1 MDNFYVIKLINKHN
15 GSRGFV
21 MQRGTQ
27 ILISSE
33 LTGEVTMFQSVK
45 EANIFIK
52 ENKLQRNGITTMV
65 LSNQEL
71 IDSGV
76 GTKAEKTDNIYTAM
90 NLNGDY
96 IFYNTVLSTYYFD
109 KMDVGFC
116 VWNDRIK
123 LDEFI
128 QNQMFGF
135 EVVIKQIK

>member
-21 MQRGTQ
+21 MQRGNQ

-45 EANIFIK
+45 EVNVFIK

-65 LSNQEL
+65 ISNQEL

-76 GTKAEKTDNIYTAM
+76 GTKAEKTDNLYTAM

-96 IFYNTVLSTYYFD
+96 IFYDNLKQQYYFD
-109 KMDVGFC
+109 NREVGC
-116 VWNDRIK
+116 CCWNDRIQ
-123 LDEFI
+123 LSEFRHI
-128 QNQMFGF
+128 NNTN
-135 EVVIKQIK
+135 